1 MTQKKNLRY
10 GVVPTWEEPSSV
22 KQCTS
27 PLKCIDGICKPQSCY
42 SKRDCDRDEEC
53 FKWQQSS
60 GICYRVECKKSSDC
74 PPGHGCNSGICIKN
88 FCSSNNDCGN
98 RYKCLQG
105 SCVLDGCNII
115 RVTLIMSF

>member
-1 MTQKKNLRY
+1 MFCINHSDCLPKQKCAWGQCFDVDGSCSMKQNKKLYRY
-10 GVVPTWEEPSSV
+10 GVVPTWEKTSSSA
-22 KQCTS
+22 KQCSS

-88 FCSSNNDCGN
+88 FCSRS
-98 RYKCLQG
+98 
-105 SCVLDGCNII
+105 
-115 RVTLIMSF
+115 